1 MRANIIEDSL
11 DRNTFPKEIMQFM
24 QHFFRPYRLYFVYM
38 LLVVVLASLITT
50 LHPYVLKKLLN
61 TAARFMGE
69 SNFIIETSLPV
80 GILIALYI
88 LENLLWRLNNYAH
101 LKTLPA
107 LRADIVDETS
117 SYIHHHSLKFFQDNL
132 SGSLS
137 NKISDLANNAESL
150 ILAITG
156 KGLLMQ
162 LLTIFF
168 AIIIASS
175 ASSLFSLLFLIWTL
189 LFIKASFHFS
199 KGIEPYAKKL
209 AETRSHAMGN
219 VVDSFVNAMNIIL
232 FARED
237 YEKKYL
243 RESLNIMV
251 EKDKDLHKIL
261 LRYAFVMSSMTVA
274 VQILTI
280 MLLLYL
286 GAKGLLT
293 VGDFVLIFMLSIT
306 ILDQV
311 WGFTQGAFT
320 ISSQLGVFKQALQ
333 TLAVDHDIID
343 STQAIPLKVTEG
355 NIVFSRVHFYY
366 TETQQLFED
375 KTLLIQGGKKVG
387 LVGYS
392 GSGKS
397 TFVNLITRTFDIQKG
412 DILIDNQSISSVTMR
427 SLRDNISFIP
437 QDPTL
442 FHRTLIDNICY
453 GKLDATE
460 DEIIEAAKKAHVHEF
475 ATELSEGYQT
485 LVGERGVKLSG
496 GQRQRIAIARAIL
509 KNAPILILDEATSA
523 LDSVTESLIQKS
535 LYNAMQNKT
544 VIVIAHRL
552 STVKAMDRILV
563 FQQGHIVEEGTH
575 EHLMEKGVIYQN
587 LWTMQGGQP
596 IIL

>member
-1 MRANIIEDSL
+1 MEGCL
-11 DRNTFPKEIMQFM
+11 DRNKFPKEIMPFVR
-24 QHFFRPYRLYFVYM
+24 HFFRPYRFYFFCM

-61 TAARFMGE
+61 AAAQFLGKP
-69 SNFIIETSLPV
+69 NFITATSLPV
-80 GILIALYI
+80 GILIVLYI
-88 LENLLWRLNNYAH
+88 VENLVWRLNNYAH
-101 LKTLPA
+101 LKILPA
-107 LRADIVDETS
+107 LRADIIDETS
-117 SYIHHHSLKFFQDNL
+117 NYIHHHSLRFFQDNL
-132 SGSLS
+132 SGSVS

-150 ILAITG
+150 ILAMTG
-156 KGLLMQ
+156 KGLIMQ
-162 LLTIFF
+162 SLTIIF
-168 AIIIASS
+168 AILIAAT
-175 ASSLFSLLFLIWTL
+175 ASPLFSVLFLIWTL

-209 AETRSHAMGN
+209 AETRSYAMGN

-243 RESLNIMV
+243 RTSLNIMV
-251 EKDKDLHKIL
+251 EKDKALHKIL
-261 LRYAFVMSSMTVA
+261 LRYAFVMSSMTIT
-274 VQILTI
+274 VQVLTI
-280 MLLLYL
+280 ILMLFL
-286 GAKGLLT
+286 GSKGLLT
-293 VGDFVLIFMLSIT
+293 IGDFVLIFMLSIT

-333 TLAVDHDIID
+333 TLSVDHDIID
-343 STQAIPLKVTEG
+343 STHAAPLKVREG
-355 NIVFSRVHFYY
+355 NIVFSRVRFYY
-366 TETQQLFED
+366 TEAQQLFED
-375 KTLLIQGGKKVG
+375 KTLLIHGGEKVG

-412 DILIDNQSISSVTMR
+412 DILIDNQSIRSVTLK

-442 FHRTLIDNICY
+442 FHRTLIDNIRY

-460 DEIIEAAKKAHVHEF
+460 DEIIEAAKRAHVHEF

-485 LVGERGVKLSG
+485 LVGERGIKLSG

-575 EHLMEKGVIYQN
+575 EYLMEKGNIYKN